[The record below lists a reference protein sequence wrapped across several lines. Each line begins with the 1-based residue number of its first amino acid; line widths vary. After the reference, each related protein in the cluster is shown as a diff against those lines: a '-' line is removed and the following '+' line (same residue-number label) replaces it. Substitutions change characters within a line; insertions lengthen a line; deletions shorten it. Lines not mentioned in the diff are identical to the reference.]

1 MSLSKNGSAYKEA
14 PSAFDWF
21 WNLIGQTGGGTTPD
35 EMCSF
40 CDITGERRITKE
52 QPEEY
57 EEVTVVRQEFNRDT
71 RKFEKVTKNVMRLK
85 EFPDE
90 PHPTEIVEN
99 MQYQYQSEGF
109 VNEKQM
115 PFCTNV
121 IDGIERPHYAHYS
134 CIRDLIIQEDAV
146 ANVALCPECRS
157 KVQEKIVVLVRNTP
171 GYAKKLQ
178 IIKEKNEKL
187 KKFQDI
193 IYRRELSYYYQNGS
207 MLLQN
212 EMNKMIYDENNARK
226 KMQPMEKHL
235 YQLAIQTYTDRF
247 FEISENEEGLTIYED
262 MKKNFFK
269 HIPLSYTDEMFDI
282 EHADM
287 ASIVIMGTADFV
299 DRKMEKY
306 LNDKKPELM
315 SMPPE
320 VMRGVVQYFLMTYLA
335 AHIWTVLQEG
345 FEATKKYVN
354 MGMDHRKAIVWVFML
369 DPRPILFGDFEIVKL
384 LYNDVIGA
392 DASSPYKDSVP
403 IPLYGLSD
411 DHINWL
417 YLMGFSFQRFVVS
430 KKHGKKIGD
439 YKVSIP
445 RLLFWKQRDYDTPIK
460 TISNYII
467 NGAGSG
473 IDNAVANAIATIS
486 YNNRDEGGSVR
497 FEIGPYN
504 GMDMTPK
511 QWAIR
516 LGEEEAITRRAE
528 RRQEENERQIIQEIE
543 GLSISELLF
552 GQSSSNL
559 NNPQQLFDLLSNAVY
574 ALDMDAYNRYK
585 KYALENGVLLH
596 VSIQQPNRNPWLKAI
611 KTAGAKYKLFYYVVF
626 IDIVMNVMIT
636 GGSKKVTTAEQ
647 SYCANALVNKVLGYF
662 AADCD
667 LNDYK
672 NLMRALKFR
681 NYLYFAEQNADNMVI
696 NNVKYVKYLYEKV
709 EEYAY
714 SISYLPADDL
724 DRYQRSLNTISTR
737 ENDIGENVPLVA
749 LYINDMI
756 LKSYVEED
764 DEPVRTFLKLIQLI
778 LEYCFSGK
786 GIRKIKPFIKNN
798 KELLEDLMPQL
809 NIEVFADIII
819 KHQGLDKLQRLAM
832 TYDIRE
838 AVKNKNK

>member
-1 MSLSKNGSAYKEA
+1 MPLSKNGSAHREA

-21 WNLIGQTGGGTTPD
+21 WNLLSQSGGGTTPD

-40 CDITGERRITKE
+40 CDTTGERRIIKE

-71 RKFEKVTKNVMRLK
+71 RKFERVTKKVMRLK

-99 MQYQYQSEGF
+99 MQYQYMSEGF

-121 IDGIERPHYAHYS
+121 IEGIARPHYAHYS
-134 CIRDLIIQEDAV
+134 CIRDLVIQEDAV
-146 ANVALCPECRS
+146 ANDAVCPECRS
-157 KVQEKIVVLVRNTP
+157 KIRKEIFVLVRNTP
-171 GYAKKLQ
+171 GYAEKLQ
-178 IIKEKNEKL
+178 KIKEKNEKL
-187 KKFQDI
+187 KKFQEI

-207 MLLQN
+207 MLSQN
-212 EMNKMIYDENNARK
+212 EMRKMIYDENNARK

-235 YQLAIQTYTDRF
+235 YSLAVKTYTDRF
-247 FEISENEEGLTIYED
+247 FEIAGNENGLKEYQAL
-262 MKKNFFK
+262 KKNFFK
-269 HIPLSYTDEMFDI
+269 HIPSTYKDEMFDV

-287 ASIVIMGTADFV
+287 ASIVIMGSVEFADPGL
-299 DRKMEKY
+299 EKY

-315 SMPPE
+315 SMSR
-320 VMRGVVQYFLMTYLA
+320 VFLQNVVQYFLMTYLA

-345 FEATKKYVN
+345 FEATKDYIN
-354 MGMDHRKAIVWVFML
+354 MSMDYKKAIVWVFML
-369 DPRPILFGDFEIVKL
+369 DPRPILFGDFEIAQF
-384 LYNDVIGA
+384 LYNYVIGA
-392 DASSPYKDSVP
+392 DASSVYKDSVP
-403 IPLYGLSD
+403 IPLRGLSE

-417 YLMGFSFQRFVVS
+417 YLMGFSFERFTVS
-430 KKHGKKIGD
+430 KEHGKEIGD

-445 RLLFWKQRDYDTPIK
+445 SLLFWKQRDYDTPVK
-460 TISNYII
+460 TISNYIV
-467 NGAGSG
+467 NGSG
-473 IDNAVANAIATIS
+473 IDRATANAIATIS
-486 YNNRDEGGSVR
+486 YNKRDETGSVR
-497 FEIGPYN
+497 FEIGPYD
-504 GMDMTPK
+504 GLDMTPK
-511 QWAIR
+511 QWSIR
-516 LGEEEAITRRAE
+516 LGEEEAIIQRAE

-559 NNPQQLFDLLSNAVY
+559 INPQKLFDLLAGAVY
-574 ALDMDAYNRYK
+574 ALDIDAYNRYK
-585 KYALENGVLLH
+585 KYALEHGVLLH

-611 KTAGAKYKLFYYVVF
+611 KAVGSKYKIFYYVVF
-626 IDIVMNVMIT
+626 IDIIMNVIIT
-636 GGSKKVTTAEQ
+636 GGSKKLTTAEQ
-647 SYCANALVNKVLGYF
+647 SYCANALVNKVLGHF

-667 LNDYK
+667 IMDYK

-696 NNVKYVKYLYEKV
+696 NNVKFVKFIYEKV
-709 EEYAY
+709 EQYVD
-714 SISYLPADDL
+714 SISYLPASDL
-724 DRYQRSLNTISTR
+724 DRYQRSLNTITTR
-737 ENDIGENVPLVA
+737 ENYIGVDVPLVA

-756 LKSYVEED
+756 LKAYVEED

-786 GIRKIKPFIKNN
+786 GIRKIKPFITKND
-798 KELLEDLMPQL
+798 ELLEELMPQL

-838 AVKNKNK
+838 AVKNK

>member
-1 MSLSKNGSAYKEA
+1 MIAEKNGSAHREA

-21 WNLIGQTGGGTTPD
+21 WNLISQAGGGTTPD

-40 CDITGERRITKE
+40 CDTTGERRITKE

-57 EEVTVVRQEFNRDT
+57 EEVTVERQEFNHDT
-71 RKFEKVTKNVMRLK
+71 RKFEMVTKKVMRLK

-90 PHPTEIVEN
+90 PHPTEIIEN
-99 MQYQYQSEGF
+99 MQYQYMSEGF
-109 VNEKQM
+109 VKERQM

-121 IDGIERPHYAHYS
+121 IEGIARPHYAHYS

-146 ANVALCPECRS
+146 ANDAVCPECRS
-157 KVQEKIVVLVRNTP
+157 KIREEIFVLARNTP

-178 IIKEKNEKL
+178 KIKEKNEKL
-187 KKFQDI
+187 KKFQEI

-207 MLLQN
+207 MLSQN
-212 EMNKMIYDENNARK
+212 EMRKMIYIEKDARK
-226 KMQPMEKHL
+226 NMEPMEKHL
-235 YQLAIQTYTDRF
+235 YKLAIQTYTNRF
-247 FEISENEEGLTIYED
+247 FEIAEDKDGLKEYKAL
-262 MKKNFFK
+262 KKNFFND
-269 HIPLSYTDEMFDI
+269 IPIAYKDEMFDI

-287 ASIVIMGTADFV
+287 ASIVIMGSVEFADPNL
-299 DRKMEKY
+299 EKY

-315 SMPPE
+315 SMPAE

-335 AHIWTVLQEG
+335 AYIWTVLQEG
-345 FEATKKYVN
+345 FEATKDYIN
-354 MGMDHRKAIVWVFML
+354 MSMDHQKAIVWMFML
-369 DPRPILFGDFEIVKL
+369 DPRPILFGDFEIAEL
-384 LYNDVIGA
+384 MYNYVIGA
-392 DASSPYKDSVP
+392 DASSVYKDSVP
-403 IPLYGLSD
+403 IPLRGLSE

-417 YLMGFSFQRFVVS
+417 YLMGFSFERFTVS
-430 KKHGKKIGD
+430 EEHGKKIGD
-439 YKVSIP
+439 YNVSIP
-445 RLLFWKQRDYDTPIK
+445 RLLFWKQRDYDTPVK
-460 TISNYII
+460 TISNYIM
-467 NGAGSG
+467 NGAGPN
-473 IDNAVANAIATIS
+473 IDKATANAIATIS
-486 YNNRDEGGSVR
+486 YNKRDEAGGSVR
-497 FEIGPYN
+497 FEMGPYD

-511 QWAIR
+511 QWSIR
-516 LGEEEAITRRAE
+516 LGEEEAILRRAE

-543 GLSISELLF
+543 GLHISELLF

-559 NNPQQLFDLLSNAVY
+559 IDPQKLFNLLSNAVY
-574 ALDMDAYNRYK
+574 ALDIDAYNRYK

-611 KTAGAKYKLFYYVVF
+611 KAAGSKYKIFYYVVF
-626 IDIVMNVMIT
+626 IDLIMNVMIT
-636 GGSKKVTTAEQ
+636 GGSKKLTTAEQ
-647 SYCANALVNKVLGYF
+647 TYCANALVNKVLGHF
-662 AADCD
+662 AVNND

-672 NLMRALKFR
+672 KLIHALEFR

-696 NNVKYVKYLYEKV
+696 NNVKFVKKIYETV
-709 EEYAY
+709 EEYAD
-714 SISYLPADDL
+714 SISYLPLDDL

-737 ENDIGENVPLVA
+737 ENDIVNDVPLVA

-756 LKSYVEED
+756 LKAYVEEED
-764 DEPVRTFLKLIQLI
+764 DSVRAFLKLIQLI

-819 KHQGLDKLQRLAM
+819 KHQGLDKVQRLAM

-838 AVKNKNK
+838 AVKNK

>member
-1 MSLSKNGSAYKEA
+1 MVAEKNGSAQRGETA
-14 PSAFDWF
+14 PGVFDWF
-21 WNLIGQTGGGTTPD
+21 WNLLSQSGGGTTPD

-40 CDITGERRITKE
+40 CDTTGERRITKE

-99 MQYQYQSEGF
+99 MQYQYMSEGF

-121 IDGIERPHYAHYS
+121 IEGVERPHYAHYS

-146 ANVALCPECRS
+146 ANDAVCPECRS
-157 KVQEKIVVLVRNTP
+157 KIRKEIFVLVRNTP
-171 GYAKKLQ
+171 GYAEKLQ
-178 IIKEKNEKL
+178 KIKEKNEKL
-187 KKFQDI
+187 KKFQEI

-207 MLLQN
+207 MLSQN
-212 EMNKMIYDENNARK
+212 EMRQMIYDEKDARK

-247 FEISENEEGLTIYED
+247 FEIAENEEGLTIYED

-287 ASIVIMGTADFV
+287 ASIVIMGSADFS
-299 DRKMEKY
+299 DPTLEKY
-306 LNDKKPELM
+306 LYDKKEIG
-315 SMPPE
+315 SMPAE

-345 FEATKKYVN
+345 FEATKEYVN

-369 DPRPILFGDFEIVKL
+369 DPHPILFGDFEIAKFI
-384 LYNDVIGA
+384 YNYVIGA
-392 DASSPYKDSVP
+392 DASSVYKDSVP
-403 IPLYGLSD
+403 IPLRGLSE
-411 DHINWL
+411 DHIEWL
-417 YLMGFSFQRFVVS
+417 YLMGFSFERFVVS
-430 KKHGKKIGD
+430 KEHGNEIGD

-445 RLLFWKQRDYDTPIK
+445 SLLFWKQRYYDTPVK
-460 TISNYII
+460 TISNYIM

-473 IDNAVANAIATIS
+473 IDKATANAIATIS
-486 YNNRDEGGSVR
+486 YNKRDEEGSVR
-497 FEIGPYN
+497 FEIGPYD
-504 GMDMTPK
+504 GMDMTQR

-516 LGEEEAITRRAE
+516 LGEEKAIIRREE
-528 RRQEENERQIIQEIE
+528 RRQEDKERQIIQEIE

-574 ALDMDAYNRYK
+574 AVDMDRYNRYK

-611 KTAGAKYKLFYYVVF
+611 KTAGTKYKIFYYVVF
-626 IDIVMNVMIT
+626 IDIIMNVMIT
-636 GGSKKVTTAEQ
+636 GGSKKVTIEHQ
-647 SYCANALVNKVLGYF
+647 SYCADALVNKILGDF
-662 AADCD
+662 SVNND
-667 LNDYK
+667 LMDYK
-672 NLMRALKFR
+672 NLLHAVKFR
-681 NYLYFAEQNADNMVI
+681 NYLSYAEQNADNMVI
-696 NNVKYVKYLYEKV
+696 NNVKNVKKVYEKV
-709 EEYAY
+709 EEYAN
-714 SISYLPADDL
+714 SISYLPVEDM
-724 DRYQRSLNTISTR
+724 DRYQRILNTITTR
-737 ENDIGENVPLVA
+737 ENDIGSVVPSVA
-749 LYINDMI
+749 LYINVMI
-756 LKSYVEED
+756 LNSYVEED
-764 DEPVRTFLKLIQLI
+764 DDAVRTFLKLIQLI

-786 GIRKIKPFIKNN
+786 GIRKIKPFIIKND
-798 KELLEDLMPQL
+798 ELLKDLMPQL
-809 NIEVFADIII
+809 NIEVFADLII
-819 KHQGLDKLQRLAM
+819 KHQGLDRLQRLAM

-838 AVKNKNK
+838 AVKNK

>member
-1 MSLSKNGSAYKEA
+1 MSFSKNGSAYNEA

-21 WNLIGQTGGGTTPD
+21 WNLLSQSGGGTSPD

-40 CDITGERRITKE
+40 CDTMGERRIIKE

-57 EEVTVVRQEFNRDT
+57 EQVTVIRQEFNRET
-71 RKFEKVTKNVMRLK
+71 REFEKVTKNVMRLK

-99 MQYQYQSEGF
+99 MQYQYMSEGF

-121 IDGIERPHYAHYS
+121 IEGIERPHYAHYS

-146 ANVALCPECRS
+146 ANDAVCPECRS
-157 KVQEKIVVLVRNTP
+157 KIRKEIFVLVRNTP
-171 GYAKKLQ
+171 GYATKLQ

-187 KKFQDI
+187 KNFQEI

-207 MLLQN
+207 MLSQN
-212 EMNKMIYDENNARK
+212 EMNKMIYDEKDARK
-226 KMQPMEKHL
+226 TMQPMERHL

-247 FEISENEEGLTIYED
+247 FEIAENEEGLTIYED

-287 ASIVIMGTADFV
+287 ASIVIMGNADFA
-299 DRKMEKY
+299 DPELEKY

-315 SMPPE
+315 SMPSE

-345 FEATKKYVN
+345 VEAIKEYINK
-354 MGMDHRKAIVWVFML
+354 GMDHRKAIVWVFML
-369 DPRPILFGDFEIVKL
+369 DPRPILFGDFETAEMI
-384 LYNDVIGA
+384 YNYVIGA
-392 DASSPYKDSVP
+392 DSSSVYKDSVP
-403 IPLYGLSD
+403 IPLYGLSE

-430 KKHGKKIGD
+430 EEHGKKIGD

-445 RLLFWKQRDYDTPIK
+445 RLLFWKQREYDTPIK

-467 NGAGSG
+467 NGAGSD
-473 IDNAVANAIATIS
+473 IDKATANAIATIS
-486 YNNRDEGGSVR
+486 YNNRDEAGGSVR
-497 FEIGPYN
+497 FEIGPY
-504 GMDMTPK
+504 GGLDMTPK

-516 LGEEEAITRRAE
+516 LAEEEAITRRAE
-528 RRQEENERQIIQEIE
+528 RRQQENERQLIQEIE
-543 GLSISELLF
+543 GLHISELLF
-552 GQSSSNL
+552 GQSSSNII
-559 NNPQQLFDLLSNAVY
+559 NPQTLFDLLAGTVY
-574 ALDMDAYNRYK
+574 SLNMNKYIRYK
-585 KYALENGVLLH
+585 KYALEHGVLLH
-596 VSIQQPNRNPWLKAI
+596 VSIQQPNRNPWLGAI
-611 KTAGAKYKLFYYVVF
+611 NNAGIRYRMFYYVVY
-626 IDIVMNVMIT
+626 IDIVMNIIIT
-636 GGSKKVTTAEQ
+636 GGSNNVTTAEQ
-647 SYCANALVNKVLGYF
+647 TFYANTLVNKILGKF
-662 AADCD
+662 AADFD
-667 LNDYK
+667 LMDYK
-672 NLMRALKFR
+672 NLMSALNFKD
-681 NYLYFAEQNADNMVI
+681 YLYIAEQYEDNMVI
-696 NNVKYVKYLYEKV
+696 NNVKYVKIIYEKV
-709 EEYAY
+709 EQYAY
-714 SISYLPADDL
+714 SISYLPAEDL

-737 ENDIGENVPLVA
+737 ENDIVNDVPLVA

-778 LEYCFSGK
+778 LEYCFSGN
-786 GIRKIKPFIKNN
+786 GIRKINPYIKNN
-798 KELLEDLMPQL
+798 KELLRELMPQL
-809 NIEVFADIII
+809 NIEVFADLII
-819 KHQGLDKLQRLAM
+819 KQKGFDEVKRLAM

-838 AVKNKNK
+838 AVKNK